1 MTTKQE
7 ENFYP
12 LNKTE
17 MQWLSNHRF
26 DLYYSLNVEE
36 MYETDQAIFRSIS
49 EKLEKS
55 AKSWKFLTPQGA
67 TTPLKKI
74 LGMFVPSILGI
85 KRYILLSPPPLL
97 IN

>member
-1 MTTKQE
+1 MGKRIPYKRSKKKMKQQ

-17 MQWLSNHRF
+17 MQWLANHRF

-55 AKSWKFLTPQGA
+55 AKL
-67 TTPLKKI
+67 
-74 LGMFVPSILGI
+74 
-85 KRYILLSPPPLL
+85 
-97 IN
+97 

>member
-1 MTTKQE
+1 MGKRIPYKRSKKKMKQE

-17 MQWLSNHRF
+17 MQWLANHRF

-36 MYETDQAIFRSIS
+36 MYETDQAVFRSIS

-55 AKSWKFLTPQGA
+55 AKL
-67 TTPLKKI
+67 
-74 LGMFVPSILGI
+74 
-85 KRYILLSPPPLL
+85 
-97 IN
+97 

>member
-1 MTTKQE
+1 MGKRIPYKRSKKKMKQD

-17 MQWLSNHRF
+17 MQWLANHRF

-36 MYETDQAIFRSIS
+36 MYETDQAVFRSIS

-55 AKSWKFLTPQGA
+55 AKS
-67 TTPLKKI
+67 
-74 LGMFVPSILGI
+74 
-85 KRYILLSPPPLL
+85 
-97 IN
+97 

>member
-1 MTTKQE
+1 MGKRIPYKRSKKKMKQD

-17 MQWLSNHRF
+17 MQWLANHRF

-55 AKSWKFLTPQGA
+55 AKL
-67 TTPLKKI
+67 
-74 LGMFVPSILGI
+74 
-85 KRYILLSPPPLL
+85 
-97 IN
+97 

>member
-1 MTTKQE
+1 MGKRIPYKRSKKKMKQE

-17 MQWLSNHRF
+17 MQWLANHRF
-26 DLYYSLNVEE
+26 DLYYSLNVQE

-55 AKSWKFLTPQGA
+55 AKL
-67 TTPLKKI
+67 
-74 LGMFVPSILGI
+74 
-85 KRYILLSPPPLL
+85 
-97 IN
+97 

>member
-1 MTTKQE
+1 MTMKQE

-55 AKSWKFLTPQGA
+55 AKS
-67 TTPLKKI
+67 
-74 LGMFVPSILGI
+74 
-85 KRYILLSPPPLL
+85 
-97 IN
+97 

>member
-1 MTTKQE
+1 MGKCISYKRSKKKMKQE

-17 MQWLSNHRF
+17 MQWLANHRF

-55 AKSWKFLTPQGA
+55 AKL
-67 TTPLKKI
+67 
-74 LGMFVPSILGI
+74 
-85 KRYILLSPPPLL
+85 
-97 IN
+97 